1 MAYTA
6 AQYAA
11 QNRVMSQIRL
21 ADLDGLC
28 PICHVRPRGVWPDGV
43 RRITCGAFDCYYRWL
58 NVRPASETHHSPIQ
72 NPDDK

>member
-43 RRITCGAFDCYYRWL
+43 RRITCGHPECFRRWL
-58 NVRPASETHHSPIQ
+58 PVRSDHKEQEES
-72 NPDDK
+72 

>member
-43 RRITCGAFDCYYRWL
+43 RRITCGQPECFRRWL
-58 NVRPASETHHSPIQ
+58 PVRSDHKEQEES
-72 NPDDK
+72 